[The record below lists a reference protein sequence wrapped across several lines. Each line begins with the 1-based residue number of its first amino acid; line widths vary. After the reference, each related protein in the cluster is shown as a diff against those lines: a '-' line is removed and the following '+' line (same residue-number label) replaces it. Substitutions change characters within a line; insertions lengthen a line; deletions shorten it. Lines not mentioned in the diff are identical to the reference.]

1 MPFSLTQQPLTLPPS
16 LPCLHRPHSSSDS
29 LSFLCLIFLVP
40 LSLIRVSH
48 SAASH
53 CRSTAEGK
61 GKWRQSLGE
70 SWSSLISHSSDKTR
84 NSQSLS
90 KLLSC
95 PVLPLLSLS
104 QPSLLSPRLLFVT
117 SSVPPSIILS
127 IPLLS
132 TAVSHYLFC
141 FCSNKRIDQCHSVFL
156 LSGLHQS
163 NAGALGSCPRG
174 EGGCRRG
181 LEDKWMGGGWSRG
194 VTLASFC

>member
-95 PVLPLLSLS
+95 PCPPPTLPISAFPSVAPAALCYVICSPFYYPLNPPPQHSSESLPVLFL
-104 QPSLLSPRLLFVT
+104 QQQEDW
-117 SSVPPSIILS
+117 SVPLSVSVVGTPS
-127 IPLLS
+127 
-132 TAVSHYLFC
+132 V
-141 FCSNKRIDQCHSVFL
+141 
-156 LSGLHQS
+156 
-163 NAGALGSCPRG
+163 
-174 EGGCRRG
+174 
-181 LEDKWMGGGWSRG
+181 
-194 VTLASFC
+194 